1 MGVQLR
7 PKRDLITIILDPGQR
22 DQIREMAEVEKR
34 TLNNYLRCLISRAWE
49 AFKGKEDSQ

>member
-22 DQIREMAEVEKR
+22 DQIKEMAESEKR
-34 TLNNYLRCLISRAWE
+34 TSNNYLRCLISRAWE
-49 AFKGKEDSQ
+49 VFKGKEGKV

>member
-22 DQIREMAEVEKR
+22 DQIKEMAESEKR
-34 TLNNYLRCLISRAWE
+34 TSNNYLRCLISRAWG
-49 AFKGKEDSQ
+49 AFKGKEGKI

>member
-1 MGVQLR
+1 MGVQPR

-22 DQIREMAEVEKR
+22 DQIREMAGDEKR

-49 AFKGKEDSQ
+49 VFKGKEGKE